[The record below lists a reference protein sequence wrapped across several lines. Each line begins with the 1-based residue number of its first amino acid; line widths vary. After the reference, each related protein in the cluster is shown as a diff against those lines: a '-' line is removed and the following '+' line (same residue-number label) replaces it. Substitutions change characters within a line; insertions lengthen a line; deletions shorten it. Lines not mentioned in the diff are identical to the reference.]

1 MKLHEKLSRTKVRT
15 HIILEN
21 KVTLNKTDATELPV
35 ENSYYYYLLSHSFL

>member
-1 MKLHEKLSRTKVRT
+1 MKLHEKLSRTMVRT

-21 KVTLNKTDATELPV
+21 KVTLNKTTELPI